1 MKLVTVMMCS
11 GFQLTGRAKKRRL
24 TLVAFLG
31 FFTLA
36 FYLHSR
42 RNKDTASHITRIKSS
57 AVLHSLGSWQRPSPS
72 FLTKDPLVSKLDFS
86 LLWNQSLT
94 YEQRK
99 DRICGKQWQH
109 NYTNLHKDILQSRRP
124 RRFIV
129 FSCTVE
135 GYNCAG
141 YGNRLGGIAS
151 LLFLS
156 ILTQRAL
163 LIEWD
168 RELPLDTYLV
178 PKGIEWNYST
188 ENIKDLD
195 TRIHFLGKK
204 NHFKKWREDVLNQW
218 DMKTN
223 FLSWL
228 LQTDIQGYFNRPVE
242 KVVSNWY
249 FADFLLENP
258 FLEQNVRDLGIR
270 RQRSEHSLIGCAF
283 DFLFQKSRELKT
295 RLDAARRSLGLANHA
310 PKLGLHIRMGD
321 MSLHRGLLKNNHI
334 DYKRFMSCARVFG
347 EALARRKADSVR
359 ETVKWF
365 LATDDNAVKQYA
377 LKNYPL
383 NAATLNITPQHL
395 NSLTKTT
402 NSEKIEG
409 MFGVVMDHFLLS
421 ECDFLILSK
430 STFGKT
436 AAALFF
442 HSRRNIDLRG

>member
-1 MKLVTVMMCS
+1 MRTKEGDNCYHPVYFSL
-11 GFQLTGRAKKRRL
+11 
-24 TLVAFLG
+24 
-31 FFTLA
+31 FF
-36 FYLHSR
+36 Y
-42 RNKDTASHITRIKSS
+42 
-57 AVLHSLGSWQRPSPS
+57 SLGNWWRPWQL
-72 FLTKDPLVSKLDFS
+72 FITKDPLASKLNFS
-86 LLWNQSLT
+86 RLWNQRLT

-99 DRICGKQWQH
+99 DRICGKEWQA

-135 GYNCAG
+135 SYKCAG

-168 RELPLDTYLV
+168 QEMPLDTYLV

-195 TRIHFLGKK
+195 TRIHFLGKQ
-204 NHFKKWREDVLNQW
+204 NHFNTRRNDVLNQW
-218 DMKTN
+218 EMKTD
-223 FLSWL
+223 FVSWL
-228 LQTDIQGYFNRPVE
+228 LQTNIQAYFDRPVE

-258 FLEQNVRDLGIR
+258 FLGQNVDELGIR
-270 RQRSEHSLIGCAF
+270 RERSRYSLIGCAF
-283 DFLFQKSRELKT
+283 DFLFQKSRELET
-295 RLDAARRSLGLANHA
+295 RLDAARRSLGLASQA
-310 PKLGLHIRMGD
+310 PKLGLQIRMGD
-321 MSLHRGLLKNNHI
+321 ISLHRGLLKNNHI
-334 DYKRFMSCARVFG
+334 DFKRFMNCARVFG
-347 EALARRKADSVR
+347 QSLARRKADTVR
-359 ETVKWF
+359 EPVKWF
-365 LATDDNAVKQYA
+365 LATDDTAVKRYA

-383 NAATLNITPQHL
+383 NAVTLNITPQHI

-409 MFGVVMDHFLLS
+409 MFGVIMDHFLLS

-442 HSRRNIDLRG
+442 HSEGTSIYEDVCGEQLRKGMTPNLRTIHQIDGYFWKHRNSSN

>member
-1 MKLVTVMMCS
+1 M
-11 GFQLTGRAKKRRL
+11 
-24 TLVAFLG
+24 
-31 FFTLA
+31 
-36 FYLHSR
+36 
-42 RNKDTASHITRIKSS
+42 
-57 AVLHSLGSWQRPSPS
+57 
-72 FLTKDPLVSKLDFS
+72 
-86 LLWNQSLT
+86 
-94 YEQRK
+94 
-99 DRICGKQWQH
+99 
-109 NYTNLHKDILQSRRP
+109 
-124 RRFIV
+124 
-129 FSCTVE
+129 E

-156 ILTQRAL
+156 ILTQRSL

-228 LQTDIQGYFNRPVE
+228 LQTDIQAYFNRPVE

-321 MSLHRGLLKNNHI
+321 VSLHRGLLKNNHI

-359 ETVKWF
+359 ESVKWF

-442 HSRRNIDLRG
+442 HSEGTSIYEDNCGKQLRKGVTPNLHAVHRIWNFSGDTKTPRISAQD